1 VRALAGGGIV
11 GASAVPC
18 WDHPQR
24 GPVRPETFG
33 PAAERLG
40 VAGTIRSWV
49 PARAVAEAAR
59 WADGR
64 YVSVPVTGDQLAEA
78 YDVLTAGSLDGHR
91 LVLELPG
98 DDALTEDAALSRL
111 RALGVRIAVTGFGTS
126 YASLRALGH
135 RPVDLLKLDDPTDA
149 AEAGVAEA
157 VIRLS
162 QALGL
167 ATLIDGVE
175 VPPDAVF
182 HAK

>member
-1 VRALAGGGIV
+1 V
-11 GASAVPC
+11 GASVVPC
-18 WDHPQR
+18 WDHPER
-24 GPVRPETFG
+24 GAVRPEVFG
-33 PAAERLG
+33 PPAERLG

-49 PARAVAEAAR
+49 LARAVAEAAR
-59 WADGR
+59 WDDGR

-78 YDVLTAGSLDGHR
+78 YDVLTASALDGRR

-98 DDALTEDAALSRL
+98 DASTEDAALTRL

-126 YASLRALGH
+126 YAALRALG
-135 RPVDLLKLDDPTDA
+135 RGPVDLLKLDDRPGPAD
-149 AEAGVAEA
+149 AGVAAA

-175 VPPDAVF
+175 IPSDVTY
-182 HAK
+182 HRQ